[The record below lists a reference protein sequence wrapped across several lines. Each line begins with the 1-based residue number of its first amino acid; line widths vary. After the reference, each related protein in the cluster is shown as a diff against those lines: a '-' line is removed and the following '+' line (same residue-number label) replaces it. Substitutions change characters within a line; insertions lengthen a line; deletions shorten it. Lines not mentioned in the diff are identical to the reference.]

1 MKLGR
6 LIGIVSILLQ
16 KDKVT
21 APYLA
26 EKFEVS
32 RRTINRDIEDI
43 CKAGIPIMTT
53 QGRNGGISIM
63 EGYKIDKTLLT
74 TSEIEAIITGLKSLD
89 SITKTK
95 KYENIMDKL
104 KPNKESNMALSNNI
118 IIDLSM
124 WRNTYFIE
132 KIELLKE
139 AIKESKVIYFTYC
152 YEKGNDEREIEP
164 YLLIFQWGN
173 WYIYGYC
180 LKRKDYRLF
189 KISRIIKLKKLSKK
203 FVKRDIDFNV
213 YNNRTYQY
221 QIYVKAIFHE
231 DMKWQLIDEYGM
243 EKFNVLDD
251 GRLTLEI
258 GFSNKEKALNWA
270 LSYGDKIELV
280 EPKELRE
287 DIQNLL
293 NKISKKYC

>member
-32 RRTINRDIEDI
+32 RRTINRDIEEI
-43 CKAGIPIMTT
+43 CKAGIPIVTT

-63 EGYKIDKTLLT
+63 EGYKLDKTLLT

-95 KYENIMDKL
+95 KYENIVDKL
-104 KPNKESNMALSNNI
+104 KPRKESNITLSNNI

-124 WRNTYFIE
+124 WKNTYFIE

-139 AIKESKVIYFTYC
+139 AIKENKIVSFTYC
-152 YEKGNDEREIEP
+152 YEKGEDKRDIEP
-164 YLLIFQWGN
+164 YLLIFQWGS
-173 WYIYGYC
+173 WYLYGYC
-180 LKRKDYRLF
+180 LKRNDYRLF
-189 KISRIIKLKKLSKK
+189 KISRIIKLKKDSKE
-203 FVKRDIDFNV
+203 FVKRDIDLSE
-213 YNNRTYQY
+213 YNDRDYQY
-221 QIYVKAIFHE
+221 KVHVRAIFHK
-231 DMKWQLIDEYGM
+231 DMKWQLIDEYGI
-243 EKFNVLDD
+243 EKFSVLED
-251 GRLTLEI
+251 GRLVLEL
-258 GFSNKEKALNWA
+258 GFSNKEKALNWV
-270 LSYGDKIELV
+270 LGYGDKIELL

-287 DIQNLL
+287 DIQRLL
-293 NKISKKYC
+293 NKIGEKYI